1 MIGIDGILPFS
12 PGRCNVK
19 MALKK
24 EKENLSLGVI
34 LPRERKRNM
43 PTSKRSFGL
52 ILLHVAV
59 CSVGRK
65 LTTSSCLP
73 VRNKIRFS
81 TRQFPVSPMW
91 LELANSPAKIL
102 PRSEWSYWFRKKK
115 GKRASISSISKLNY
129 RIFKIFFNT
138 FINSTCE

>member
-91 LELANSPAKIL
+91 LELANL
-102 PRSEWSYWFRKKK
+102 PQRFCRDPNDRTDF
-115 GKRASISSISKLNY
+115 GKRRGNEQVSPLFRN
-129 RIFKIFFNT
+129 
-138 FINSTCE
+138 